1 MTRKSSNVAPTHVL
15 WVTTEK
21 PCKGCTQIKQILNRY
36 KSVKEVVLVQDI
48 KNLRQEQVPLPDW
61 LRGTPTLYKL
71 STRELFEGHAGI
83 IKLQELLQ
91 TQENHVKDSNK
102 QSQEPEDAKDSFSA
116 APIPESSVGS
126 WEETPNEPAEDQ
138 FEMEVGCNP
147 ESISDTKVNM
157 QDIEKIMQARGIE
170 MSQPV
175 EEPVK

>member
-1 MTRKSSNVAPTHVL
+1 MAPTHVL

-21 PCKGCTQIKQILNRY
+21 ACKGCTQIKQILNRY
-36 KSVKEVVLVQDI
+36 RSVKEVVLVQDI

-71 STRELFEGHAGI
+71 STRELFEGHAGLI
-83 IKLQELLQ
+83 ELQELLQ
-91 TQENHVKDSNK
+91 ARDNHMKDSNTE
-102 QSQEPEDAKDSFSA
+102 SQEAEDANDSFSA
-116 APIPESSVGS
+116 APMPDSSVGS
-126 WEETPNEPAEDQ
+126 WEETLNEPAEDQ

-157 QDIEKIMQARGIE
+157 QDIEKVMQARGIE

-175 EEPVK
+175 ETPVE